1 VINWKPVWRNP
12 TQESMVN
19 NQKFIMAAMKKAASG
34 PDHTDKGQHGSFHDI
49 CFKLIFSYKSRYHG
63 REGGRPENVCYRK

>member
-34 PDHTDKGQHGSFHDI
+34 PDHTDKGQHGSFRDI
-49 CFKLIFSYKSRYHG
+49 CFKLIFSKFS
-63 REGGRPENVCYRK
+63 

>member
-34 PDHTDKGQHGSFHDI
+34 SDQTDKVGMEASVISLQVNF
-49 CFKLIFSYKSRYHG
+49 
-63 REGGRPENVCYRK
+63 